1 MNLGRGTRALPT
13 DPGTAHRPQG
23 SGDTVWR
30 ALTGATEHGRQ
41 SRAWTPTAWA
51 GLARSFPH
59 QRGRPQAP
67 RQLNPQGSLV
77 WSLRMGEAPS
87 FHCVIIPTTEV
98 SFLPRLSPGA
108 ARGGTGTGEELQR
121 PCLAQ
126 GTPAPRNRMA
136 NAITVCDL
144 QTMGRGTPA
153 GGPALPAQGSLQ
165 PGTASGVT
173 RHLPEAPAVAH
184 TFRSFP
190 RREHSGPSKNPR
202 PLLTRQAPIWLCP
215 LHDGTRV

>member
-108 ARGGTGTGEELQR
+108 ARGER
-121 PCLAQ
+121 
-126 GTPAPRNRMA
+126 
-136 NAITVCDL
+136 
-144 QTMGRGTPA
+144 GRVKNSR
-153 GGPALPAQGSLQ
+153 GPAWPRAHLPLGAGWQMQSQCVTCRQWDEAPLLEDQLCLPRALSSPGRHQGS
-165 PGTASGVT
+165 PGTS
-173 RHLPEAPAVAH
+173 L
-184 TFRSFP
+184 
-190 RREHSGPSKNPR
+190 R
-202 PLLTRQAPIWLCP
+202 PLQ
-215 LHDGTRV
+215 